1 VAWHQ
6 PVLLAETM
14 EMLAVRP
21 GGFYVDGTVGLGG
34 HASEVLRRSS
44 PDGRLLGTDRDGETL
59 AQAAERLAPFGDR
72 AELRQADF
80 KELPDLLGSRRPDG
94 IVLDLGI
101 SSAQLDDPERGFS
114 FQADGPLDMRTDRR
128 FGETAAEIVNRLP
141 ERELADLIYAMG
153 EEPASR
159 RIARAIVEARR
170 AARIRT
176 TAELAAVVRKA
187 APRGKPGLHPATRTF
202 QALRIRVNRELEGL
216 GHALA
221 RLAKTLSPGGRF
233 AVIAFHSLEDREVKN
248 AFRALAGDGFALLT
262 RKPVRPT
269 DAEVREN
276 PRSRSA
282 RLRGLVREAA

>member
-80 KELPDLLGSRRPDG
+80 KELPDLLGSRCPDG